1 MGWEGE
7 KLKREQNR
15 AKHPFSLN
23 KITRHPVNTK
33 PFNELPRSMVTTQG
47 HAGQNG
53 RLPGTSCAE
62 KSSKVQYPVCSH
74 QRYFLATADLQV
86 SFEVLK
92 TPDPLWHTLHFG
104 GVFTIELRDHIQL
117 LVKTWY
123 QSFKHLFSSPSVLS
137 PKNNLE
143 ARAKLGFLWWW
154 APGKGDL
161 RHWASFLREARSWLR
176 AQVFADQRRE
186 KPKLEARAEYMLH
199 LVKQKGASPVCP
211 EKPSFLKSGCTSSK
225 IISQREAMSFPYPQP
240 WLPASIVSRNAR
252 LCVWTPKSPHINP
265 G

>member
-23 KITRHPVNTK
+23 KITRQPVNTK

-47 HAGQNG
+47 PAGQSG

-86 SFEVLK
+86 SFEALK
-92 TPDPLWHTLHFG
+92 TPDSLWHTFHFG

-117 LVKTWY
+117 LVKTWC
-123 QSFKHLFSSPSVLS
+123 QSFKHLFPSPRVLF
-137 PKNNLE
+137 PKNSLE
-143 ARAKLGFLWWW
+143 ARAKLGCLWWW
-154 APGKGDL
+154 APGKGGP
-161 RHWASFLREARSWLR
+161 RHWASFPGEAKSWVR
-176 AQVFADQRRE
+176 AQVFADPRRE
-186 KPKLEARAEYMLH
+186 EPGLEARADHMLH
-199 LVKQKGASPVCP
+199 LAKQKGASPVCP

-225 IISQREAMSFPYPQP
+225 IISQREATSFPFPQP
-240 WLPASIVSRNAR
+240 WLTVSIVSRNAR
-252 LCVWTPKSPHINP
+252 LCIWTLKSPHIDP